1 MVDKPDWT
9 FLSNHGHVVVC
20 LAHDPDVRLRDVADE
35 VGITERRVAAIIAEL
50 EEAGI
55 VSRDRIGRR
64 NTYTVNRRA
73 KLRHPVESHRTVG
86 DLLKAVGE

>member
-1 MVDKPDWT
+1 M
-9 FLSNHGHVVVC
+9 VVC

-55 VSRDRIGRR
+55 VSRERIGRR

>member
-9 FLSNHGHVVVC
+9 FLSNHGHVLVC

-55 VSRDRIGRR
+55 VSRERVGRR

>member
-9 FLSNHGHVVVC
+9 FLSNHGHVAVC
-20 LAHDPDVRLRDVADE
+20 LARDPEGRLRDIADQ

-50 EEAGI
+50 EAAGI
-55 VSRDRIGRR
+55 VSRKRVGRR
-64 NTYTVNRRA
+64 NSYTVNREA

-86 DLLKAVGE
+86 DLLKAIGE

>member
-9 FLSNHGHVVVC
+9 FLSNHGHVAVC
-20 LAHDPDVRLRDVADE
+20 LARDPDGRLRDIADQ

-50 EEAGI
+50 EAAGI
-55 VSRDRIGRR
+55 VTRERVGRR

-73 KLRHPVESHRTVG
+73 RLRHPVESHRTIG
-86 DLLKAVGE
+86 DLLKAIGE

>member
-20 LAHDPDVRLRDVADE
+20 LARDPDVRLRDVADE
-35 VGITERRVAAIIAEL
+35 VGITERRVAAIVTEL

-55 VSRDRIGRR
+55 VSRQRIGRR
-64 NTYTVNRRA
+64 NTYSVNRRA

-86 DLLKAVGE
+86 DLLKAIGE

>member
-9 FLSNHGHVVVC
+9 FLSNHGHVAVC
-20 LAHDPDVRLRDVADE
+20 LARDPEGRLRDIADQ

-50 EEAGI
+50 EAAGI
-55 VSRDRIGRR
+55 VSRKRVGRR

-73 KLRHPVESHRTVG
+73 KLRHPVEAHHTVG
-86 DLLKAVGE
+86 DLLRAIGE

>member
-1 MVDKPDWT
+1 MVEKPDWT

-20 LAHDPDVRLRDVADE
+20 LARDPDVRLRDVADE

-55 VSRDRIGRR
+55 VTRERIGRR

-86 DLLKAVGE
+86 DLLKAIGE

>member
-9 FLSNHGHVVVC
+9 FLSNHGHVAVC
-20 LAHDPDVRLRDVADE
+20 LARDPDGRLRDIADQ
-35 VGITERRVAAIIAEL
+35 VGITERRVAAIIADL
-50 EEAGI
+50 EAAGI
-55 VSRDRIGRR
+55 VTRERVGRR

-86 DLLKAVGE
+86 DLLKAIGE

>member
-9 FLSNHGHVVVC
+9 FLSNHGHVAVC
-20 LAHDPDVRLRDVADE
+20 LARDPEGRLRDIADQ

-50 EEAGI
+50 EAAGI
-55 VSRDRIGRR
+55 VSRKRVGRR

-73 KLRHPVESHRTVG
+73 KLRHPVEAHHTVG
-86 DLLKAVGE
+86 DLLKAIGE

>member
-9 FLSNHGHVVVC
+9 FLSNHGHVAVC
-20 LAHDPDVRLRDVADE
+20 LARDPEGRLRDIADQ

-50 EEAGI
+50 EAAGI
-55 VSRDRIGRR
+55 VSRKRVGRR
-64 NTYTVNRRA
+64 NSYTVNRKA

-86 DLLKAVGE
+86 DLLKAIGE

>member
-9 FLSNHGHVVVC
+9 FLSNHGHVAIC
-20 LAHDPDVRLRDVADE
+20 LARDPDGRLRDIAE
-35 VGITERRVAAIIAEL
+35 QVGITERRVAAIIAEL
-50 EEAGI
+50 ETAGI
-55 VSRDRIGRR
+55 VTRERVGRR

-86 DLLKAVGE
+86 DLLKAIGE

>member
-9 FLSNHGHVVVC
+9 FLSNHGHVAVC
-20 LAHDPDVRLRDVADE
+20 LARDPEGRLRDIADQ

-50 EEAGI
+50 EAAGI
-55 VSRDRIGRR
+55 VNRKRVGRR

-73 KLRHPVESHRTVG
+73 KLRHPVEAHHTVG
-86 DLLKAVGE
+86 DLLRAIGE

>member
-9 FLSNHGHVVVC
+9 FLSNHGHVAVC
-20 LAHDPDVRLRDVADE
+20 LARDPEGRLRDIADQ

-50 EEAGI
+50 EAAGI
-55 VSRDRIGRR
+55 VSRKRVGRR

-73 KLRHPVESHRTVG
+73 KLRHPVEAHHTVG
-86 DLLKAVGE
+86 DLLKAIGG